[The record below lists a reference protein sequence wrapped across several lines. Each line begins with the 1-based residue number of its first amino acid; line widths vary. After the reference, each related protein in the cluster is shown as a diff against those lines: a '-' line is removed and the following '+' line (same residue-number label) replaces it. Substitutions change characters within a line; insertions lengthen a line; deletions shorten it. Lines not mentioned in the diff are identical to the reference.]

1 MTVEI
6 HADVP
11 GGTMFVSAFGTEGAP
26 DLIFLH
32 AAGMCGSVYA
42 DMLAPLGDRFRLW
55 TADLRGHGRTTLP
68 ADPATPVVDWTLY
81 AADVGL
87 LIDRLRATAAI
98 SGPLTLVGHSLGGT
112 AALLLSA
119 ARPDIAESVIAL
131 DPANVDFA
139 GQRQGETIENPL
151 AERSARRRASFA
163 SRAEAMD
170 SWRGRGVFA
179 GWPEAAL
186 AAYVADGLK
195 DAGDG
200 GVRLSC
206 DPAWEAA
213 TYRGVRHDL
222 RPTLAAI
229 PFPAH
234 LVIAGMS
241 DMFRPADRER
251 AVHDFPGIA
260 CVEPD
265 AGHFFPVTDPALA
278 RLHIV
283 QGARAAI

>member
-1 MTVEI
+1 MTMEM

-11 GGTMFVSAFGTEGAP
+11 GGAMLVSVCGTEGAP
-26 DLIFLH
+26 DLLFLH

-55 TADLRGHGRTTLP
+55 TVDLRGHGRTTLP
-68 ADPATPVVDWTLY
+68 ADAEASVVDWTLY
-81 AADVGL
+81 AADVGQ

-98 SGPLTLVGHSLGGT
+98 SGPLALAGHSLGGT
-112 AALLLSA
+112 VALLLAA

-139 GQRQGETIENPL
+139 GERQGEAIENPL

-163 SRAEAMD
+163 SRAEAME

-179 GWPEAAL
+179 GWPEPAL

-195 DAGDG
+195 DAADG
-200 GVRLSC
+200 GVQLSC

-241 DMFRPADRER
+241 VMFGPADRER
-251 AVHDFPGIA
+251 ALGEFPGIA
-260 CVEPD
+260 AIEPE

-278 RLHIV
+278 RQHIV